1 MTDASAFL
9 TDPAAVYRQID
20 VVGRTAMADGPA
32 LVQLLYE
39 ELIAALRSAAWAT
52 EHGQLAR
59 KSERVTRATAILFAL
74 EAGLDFDN
82 GGEMS
87 ITFAKLY
94 AGARKQIVDGSLGQ
108 DANVFRAVAANM
120 VEIAEAWET
129 VRKMNAGNTKN

>member
-1 MTDASAFL
+1 MC
-9 TDPAAVYRQID
+9 Y
-20 VVGRTAMADGPA
+20 
-32 LVQLLYE
+32 
-39 ELIAALRSAAWAT
+39 
-52 EHGQLAR
+52 
-59 KSERVTRATAILFAL
+59 
-74 EAGLDFDN
+74 